1 MFGFVTKFRQFMFGF
16 VQNFGCFMFGFVQNL
31 PPTHTPAV

>member
-31 PPTHTPAV
+31 PHTHTPAV

>member
-31 PPTHTPAV
+31 PPMHTPAV

>member
-1 MFGFVTKFRQFMFGF
+1 MVGFVQDFGCFMFGF